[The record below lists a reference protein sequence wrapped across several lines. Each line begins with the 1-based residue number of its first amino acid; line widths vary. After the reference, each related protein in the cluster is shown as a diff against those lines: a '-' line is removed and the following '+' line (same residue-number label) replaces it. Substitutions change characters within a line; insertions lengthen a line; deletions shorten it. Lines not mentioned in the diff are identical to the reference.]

1 MPAATVLALWPD
13 LMFATKITEAAGR
26 LGVTASVAQT
36 PDDLFTHIATAAP
49 ALIIVDLEMPGL
61 AVADVVSR
69 VRAGVPEAMLVGVGT
84 HTDPAPRAQ
93 AQAAGAQMVMVRSD
107 FAKQLLALLTK
118 YGS

>member
-1 MPAATVLALWPD
+1 MAATVLALWPD

-36 PDDLFTHIATAAP
+36 PDDLLTRLASSAP
-49 ALIIVDLEMPGL
+49 SLIIVDLEIPGL
-61 AVADVVSR
+61 AISDVIAR
-69 VRAGVPEAMLVGVGT
+69 VRAVRPEAMLVAVGT
-84 HTDPAPRAQ
+84 HVDPATRTQ

-107 FAKQLLALLTK
+107 FSKQLLALLTK